1 LSQSEVVDMDLLL
14 FIVEFVVR
22 FTGYITGLAAIQLE
36 GIASFKEPE
45 MMDTNIS
52 RKFKKKKRQRT

>member
-1 LSQSEVVDMDLLL
+1 MDLLL
-14 FIVEFVVR
+14 LIVELVVR
-22 FTGYITGLAAIQLE
+22 FTGYITGLAAMQLE

-52 RKFKKKKRQRT
+52 RKVKKKKRQRT